1 LLALRSWDG
10 DNPSNNAKLYPLSED
25 LVEEDLSL
33 KQILAEPQSLEDLK
47 IQQNLVIDLIFRL
60 LYNEGNVA
68 LSRFTEVLKIP
79 KSLIDGILLWM
90 QKEHLVEVSKASVE
104 LGRLGNVYTLTDA
117 GETRARAAMERSQY
131 VGPVPVSIPAY
142 NSGIELQT
150 RHRIKVSPEQVK
162 RALDHLVLPENFH
175 RLVGPA
181 VNYGTSLFLYGPP
194 GNGKTTIAQA
204 IASMIAHSE
213 PIYLPYAITAGGQ
226 FIQIHDR
233 IVHKQIPPEKNRRN
247 DLGRLDLRWGL
258 FERPTVSVGGELK
271 MDSLELRFD
280 PISKFY
286 EAPLQLKAN
295 GGMFLI
301 DDFGRQQVSTA
312 DLLNRWIVP
321 LESMIDFLRLQ
332 TGQTIV
338 VPFRQLT
345 VFSTN
350 LKPRELVDDAFLRR
364 IHMKINVDSP
374 DERLY
379 YQLFTLVAKSLNLP
393 FDKESFIHLLQKWYR
408 EPGRKFQAVQPRD
421 LLHILVTLCEYDNQ
435 PPHMTPE
442 LIDEACRSYFVD

>member
-1 LLALRSWDG
+1 
-10 DNPSNNAKLYPLSED
+10 
-25 LVEEDLSL
+25 
-33 KQILAEPQSLEDLK
+33 
-47 IQQNLVIDLIFRL
+47 
-60 LYNEGNVA
+60 
-68 LSRFTEVLKIP
+68 
-79 KSLIDGILLWM
+79 
-90 QKEHLVEVSKASVE
+90 
-104 LGRLGNVYTLTDA
+104 
-117 GETRARAAMERSQY
+117 
-131 VGPVPVSIPAY
+131 
-142 NSGIELQT
+142 
-150 RHRIKVSPEQVK
+150 
-162 RALDHLVLPENFH
+162 
-175 RLVGPA
+175 
-181 VNYGTSLFLYGPP
+181 
-194 GNGKTTIAQA
+194 
-204 IASMIAHSE
+204 
-213 PIYLPYAITAGGQ
+213 
-226 FIQIHDR
+226 
-233 IVHKQIPPEKNRRN
+233 
-247 DLGRLDLRWGL
+247 
-258 FERPTVSVGGELK
+258 
-271 MDSLELRFD
+271 
-280 PISKFY
+280 
-286 EAPLQLKAN
+286 
-295 GGMFLI
+295 
-301 DDFGRQQVSTA
+301 VSTA

-350 LKPRELVDDAFLRR
+350 LEPRELVDDAFLRR